1 MYAAPMECKRRSLG
15 TQTEQKDHFTSITTS
30 TMDVLSAIRHLYSHD
45 VAEMLE
51 QILPMLP
58 SSFSVEEANLYQEEK
73 LLLRQFVIMKQLG
86 EVPSYVSVEHMKQ
99 WILSRR
105 SFLEEF
111 QGFDVKMN
119 RKMFR
124 LLESAWISA
133 RFICLNKMEKEVW
146 EDIQEEVTLEGFHMF
161 LLVVCPKAEE
171 EVEWFLRHLFN
182 RLQSALRTSTI
193 ISMTKRLMLLSQFHR
208 CTDHLVKGVV
218 ERVVCLFLDK
228 QEPGSDAEMRHEVA
242 RIEIVSMLAYTL
254 SCCSWLS
261 PHIAEDHLLH
271 LCTLMVREM
280 IQSMLAGFAEYLENF
295 LLNFDESFLAPRD
308 SIKRAIN
315 DLVSIATSE
324 CGSAFVSEKGHK
336 FF

>member
-1 MYAAPMECKRRSLG
+1 MLMNTIQQNIKIVQLIIGVKNKCMSTSGLKFKASSVAVGLCHQRAFRQYASPMECKQRSLG

-30 TMDVLSAIRHLYSHD
+30 TMDVLSTIRLVYSND

-73 LLLRQFVIMKQLG
+73 LLLRQFVIMKQLL

-119 RKMFR
+119 RKMFC

-133 RFICLNKMEKEVW
+133 RCVCLNKMEKEVW
-146 EDIQEEVTLEGFHMF
+146 EDIREEVRLSQLLGKSVTLEGFHMF

-171 EVEWFLRHLFN
+171 EVEWFLGKLFN
-182 RLQSALRTSTI
+182 SSIAILTTWRKEWWNVLSASSWISRSLVQTLRRDDMRLPGWRSSVCWHRHCLAAPGSVPTSLRTISST
-193 ISMTKRLMLLSQFHR
+193 S
-208 CTDHLVKGVV
+208 
-218 ERVVCLFLDK
+218 
-228 QEPGSDAEMRHEVA
+228 A
-242 RIEIVSMLAYTL
+242 R
-254 SCCSWLS
+254 
-261 PHIAEDHLLH
+261 
-271 LCTLMVREM
+271 
-280 IQSMLAGFAEYLENF
+280 
-295 LLNFDESFLAPRD
+295 
-308 SIKRAIN
+308 
-315 DLVSIATSE
+315 
-324 CGSAFVSEKGHK
+324 
-336 FF
+336 